1 MYHVS
6 AQGVDECT
14 IMYGSSNSRS
24 RSSSSSS
31 SNSSS
36 SSSSS
41 SSCNSSSS
49 NGSSGGSSSS
59 SQIRLEQRC
68 SLSQVSARP
77 CQMGLLARIGT
88 AVYFALRYT
97 SDLLFSVQFMVIQP

>member
-24 RSSSSSS
+24 RSSSNSSSS
-31 SNSSS
+31 SNSTSI
-36 SSSSS
+36 SSSS

-49 NGSSGGSSSS
+49 NGSSGRSSSS
-59 SQIRLEQRC
+59 SKIRLEQRC

-77 CQMGLLARIGT
+77 CQMGLQATYRHC
-88 AVYFALRYT
+88 
-97 SDLLFSVQFMVIQP
+97 SLLCFTIHF